1 MHICTV
7 INVKYDNAII
17 LIFLYMLNTITSTR
31 VLAVHISVFPLSQNH
46 QRLVDLAAEIYSRFI
61 YDLEIILHL

>member
-1 MHICTV
+1 
-7 INVKYDNAII
+7 
-17 LIFLYMLNTITSTR
+17 MLNTITSTR